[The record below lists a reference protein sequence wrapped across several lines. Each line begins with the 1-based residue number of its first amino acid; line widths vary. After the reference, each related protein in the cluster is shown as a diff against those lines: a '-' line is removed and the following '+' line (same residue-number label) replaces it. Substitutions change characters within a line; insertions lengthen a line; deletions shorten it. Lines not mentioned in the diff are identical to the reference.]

1 MTALLIGIGLGA
13 FVAAQPGPVT
23 LLIVRTIIRSQR
35 AAAVAMAGAVAVVDL
50 LYAGLGAAGAAPLV
64 QISAIRVAIG
74 VLGGAVLVG
83 IGLRTLWSAWRF
95 RAGFEVFAEVATPRR
110 AFLTGIAAT
119 ASNPLTIASWA
130 SIFAAASVA
139 GAVSSTAGAI
149 ALVGGVGLGSLAWGL
164 VLTVG
169 AGSLV
174 RRLGER
180 WIQSLDVLSG
190 AGLIGFGGMLGG
202 RVVADAGS

>member
-64 QISAIRVAIG
+64 QISAIRLALG

-83 IGLRTLWSAWRF
+83 IGLRTVWSAWRF
-95 RAGFEVFAEVATPRR
+95 RAGFEVLAEVATPRR
-110 AFLTGIAAT
+110 AFLTGFAAT

-139 GAVSSTAGAI
+139 GAVSSTAGTI

-174 RRLGER
+174 RHLGER

-190 AGLIGFGGMLGG
+190 AGLIGFGGLLGG
-202 RVVADAGS
+202 RVVADSA